1 MGILPANIQVDSQ
14 TLTTQFMPHAPDEIP
29 VGKLRNIGPAS
40 TRTLADIDVHTAGD
54 VRTLGIP
61 LVLHILRSK
70 GIMVSMNLAYAL
82 HAGLLG
88 VHWLELDPET
98 KETIRKECTDD

>member
-1 MGILPANIQVDSQ
+1 MADIPN
-14 TLTTQFMPHAPDEIP
+14 TTP
-29 VGKLRNIGPAS
+29 VASMRNIGPSS
-40 TRTLADIDVHTAGD
+40 TRMLADIDVHTAGD
-54 VRTLGIP
+54 VRVLGIP

-88 VHWLELDPET
+88 IHWLELDQDT
-98 KETIRKECTDD
+98 KKSLRDACSDN

>member
-1 MGILPANIQVDSQ
+1 MNDVPD
-14 TLTTQFMPHAPDEIP
+14 TTP
-29 VGKLRNIGPAS
+29 VSKLRNLGPSS
-40 TRTLADIDVHTAGD
+40 TKMLADIDVHTAGD

-82 HAGLLG
+82 YAGLRD
-88 VHWLELDPET
+88 VHWLELDQAT
-98 KETIRKECTDD
+98 KESLREACSDD